1 MDFFLTLLA
10 GVAQC
15 CAAQQALNNWKN
27 NLRYKVVEWSYRNR
41 CQLYGLAVIIVG
53 SRQTNNGGV
62 YIVRSLGVQPNQFL
76 ELFDV
81 EASVQIAEAINV
93 VYNKYPVRQP
103 QLLFNQNEL
112 YASFS

>member
-1 MDFFLTLLA
+1 MNLFLNILA

-15 CAAQQALNNWKN
+15 AAAQHALNSWKN
-27 NLRYKVVEWSYRNR
+27 NLRYKVVQWSYRSQV
-41 CQLYGLAVIIVG
+41 QLYGLAVIIVG
-53 SRQTNNGGV
+53 ARQTNSGGV
-62 YIVRSLGVQPNQFL
+62 YIVRSLGLGPNQLL

-93 VYNKYPVRQP
+93 VYNNYPVHQP

-112 YASFS
+112 YAPFN